1 MASERRR
8 QCRRGHCSCR
18 LAARE
23 SLRTLAGLPSVC
35 FSFSTLLSAATQLNS
50 INMAAQEGGSLVR
63 QNYTNEVEAAVNKQ
77 INIEL
82 YASYVYLSMSFYFD
96 RDDIALS
103 NISKWMKKQSDEE
116 REHAMM
122 LMKFQNT
129 RGGRIVLQNVTKPD
143 KDEWGNA
150 LSAFEAALALEK
162 FNNQSLLEL
171 HAIAG
176 NNNDA
181 QMCDFLE
188 DKYLREQ
195 VESIEEIAKFITNLK
210 RVGPGLGEYMF
221 DKEHFDD

>member
-1 MASERRR
+1 
-8 QCRRGHCSCR
+8 
-18 LAARE
+18 
-23 SLRTLAGLPSVC
+23 
-35 FSFSTLLSAATQLNS
+35 
-50 INMAAQEGGSLVR
+50 MAAQEGGSLVR

-96 RDDIALS
+96 RDDSFYFDRDDVALPH
-103 NISKWMKKQSDEE
+103 ISKWMKKQSDEE
-116 REHAMM
+116 REHAMT

-129 RGGRIVLQNVTKPD
+129 RGGRIVLQNVQKPE
-143 KDEWGNA
+143 KDEWGTA
-150 LSAFEAALALEK
+150 LAAFEAALALEK

-171 HAIAG
+171 HALASA
-176 NNNDA
+176 NNDA

-210 RVGPGLGEYMF
+210 RVGPGLGEYLF
-221 DKEHFDD
+221 DREHFES